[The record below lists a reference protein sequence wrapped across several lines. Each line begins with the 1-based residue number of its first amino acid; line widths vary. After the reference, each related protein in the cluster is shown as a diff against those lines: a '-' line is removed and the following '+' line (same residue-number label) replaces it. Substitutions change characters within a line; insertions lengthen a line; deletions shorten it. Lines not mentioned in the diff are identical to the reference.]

1 MWHGGSKSVDVRFFA
16 FLFRHFLQL
25 IWFKILVTEYK
36 DLFLNELRLVSLEQS
51 WQVRKGNKKFQNIC
65 VIMSSKQLPTTI
77 TRLFCN
83 FAGQSRTMFCFKWT
97 KQHQNRVTTLQTMT
111 TSEMLNWTISKSKPC
126 LAYLASSA
134 SRKQQTMYFEPLHP
148 IICSQSYQK

>member
-83 FAGQSRTMFCFKWT
+83 FAGLFCSVSNEPNSIKIGLLLYKLWQLQKCWIEQS
-97 KQHQNRVTTLQTMT
+97 QNRNPVLPIWPLAHLGSNKQCIL
-111 TSEMLNWTISKSKPC
+111 SPC
-126 LAYLASSA
+126 I
-134 SRKQQTMYFEPLHP
+134 P
-148 IICSQSYQK
+148 